1 MRSCLSLKCRSQP
14 ARAQVRGGVRCTE
27 FTDVLVLVNV
37 IEELSVSVLFSCR
50 WHFNKYIFGKIRRR
64 VIFSSAL
71 VW

>member
-1 MRSCLSLKCRSQP
+1 M
-14 ARAQVRGGVRCTE
+14 E
-27 FTDVLVLVNV
+27 FTDVLVLVVNV
-37 IEELSVSVLFSCR
+37 NEELSVSVLFSCR